1 MTDKT
6 ELLKKLHELALRGV
20 GGEKETA
27 EVMLQ
32 KLMEKY
38 GVEETDLDE
47 SIRKVVV
54 FKFHGKTE
62 RRLLKQIAYKIT
74 NEWNFS
80 SYCYTA
86 SGRPCRTD
94 LGVECTEAERV
105 QISFLFDFYTELYKK
120 EVEFFL
126 SAFIQKH
133 RLFGTLK
140 EGESCSKMS
149 REELFKMTALMEG
162 MEDASPLIRLEGK
175 HENQKA

>member
-6 ELLKKLHELALRGV
+6 ELLKKLRELALRGV
-20 GGEKETA
+20 GGEKATA
-27 EVMLQ
+27 EAMLQ
-32 KLMEKY
+32 KLMKKY
-38 GVEETDLDE
+38 GIGETELDE

-54 FKFHGKTE
+54 FKYHGEAEK
-62 RRLLKQIAYKIT
+62 RLLKQIAYKIT
-74 NEWNFS
+74 NEWSFN
-80 SYCYTA
+80 SYRYTA

-94 LGVECTEAERV
+94 LGIECTEAERV
-105 QISFLFDFYTELYKK
+105 QISFLFDFYTKLYKK
-120 EVEFFL
+120 ETEFFL

-149 REELFKMTALMEG
+149 RAELFKMTALMEG
-162 MEDASPLIRLEGK
+162 MEDTSPLIRLEGK